1 MLILTTLLASLT
13 LVSANLATIYW
24 PVFSPTEAT
33 PWIQGQTN
41 LISWETGGGTG
52 VEVFDIQL
60 HNINETIMHGFLPI
74 ALRVP
79 MERKGRRGNWG
90 GSLSVDLGPEVTP
103 GWVVFLGREPA

>member
-1 MLILTTLLASLT
+1 MLILSLLALP
-13 LVSANLATIYW
+13 LAAANLATIYW
-24 PVFSPTEAT
+24 PVYAPTANT

-60 HNINETIMHGFLPI
+60 HNVNENIMHGFLPI

-79 MERKGRRGNWG
+79 MERKGRRNNWG
-90 GSLSVDLGPEVTP
+90 GSLEVQLGPEVTP
-103 GWVVFLGREPA
+103 G

>member
-1 MLILTTLLASLT
+1 MLILSLLALPLAAS
-13 LVSANLATIYW
+13 NLATIYW
-24 PVFSPTEAT
+24 PVYAPTANT

-60 HNINETIMHGFLPI
+60 HNVNENIMHGFLPI

-79 MERKGRRGNWG
+79 MERKGRRNNWG
-90 GSLSVDLGPEVTP
+90 GSLEVQLGPEVTP
-103 GWVVFLGREPA
+103 G

>member
-1 MLILTTLLASLT
+1 MLLLTLLALIPLT
-13 LVSANLATIYW
+13 YANLATIYW
-24 PVFSPTEAT
+24 PVFAPTADT

-60 HNINETIMHGFLPI
+60 HNVNETIMHGFLPI

-79 MERKGRRGNWG
+79 MERKGRRNNWG
-90 GSLSVDLGPEVTP
+90 GSLEVQLGPEVTP
-103 GWVVFLGREPA
+103 G